1 MSQAPR
7 DGVGQFQG
15 ALDVTLDLPLAS
27 VGTRAMA
34 HLIDLA
40 VLFLIQVLVL
50 AAFTLS
56 LSSLSDAV
64 HDIAV
69 AAVVVAS
76 FLLFWGYFVACELL
90 MQGQTPGKRV
100 MGLRVVGRDGAAVDP
115 VASMIRNLLRYADFL
130 PGFYGVGVVAMLASA
145 RSQRVGDL
153 AAGTVVVREARG
165 GAAGRVRWPAALGAK
180 DVALLEAWVSR
191 APHLLPEKRAEMAE
205 GLLRWLQKDH
215 PALLEGAPTAG
226 PAQDTLDA
234 LVERWRETPG
244 E

>member
-40 VLFLIQVLVL
+40 VVFLIQILL
-50 AAFTLS
+50 AAAFTLAMPV
-56 LSSLSDAV
+56 LGDDV
-64 HDIAV
+64 RNIAI
-69 AAVVVAS
+69 AAVITLY
-76 FLLFWGYFVACELL
+76 FLIFWGFFVACELL
-90 MQGQTPGKRV
+90 MQGQSPGKRV
-100 MGLRVVGRDGAAVDP
+100 LGLRVVGRDGAAVDP

-153 AAGTVVVREARG
+153 AAGTVVVREERAPAG
-165 GAAGRVRWPAALGAK
+165 GRVRWPEVFGAK

-191 APHLLPEKRAEMAE
+191 APHLQPEKRASLAD
-205 GLLRWLQKDH
+205 GLVTWLKKDH
-215 PALLEGAPTAG
+215 PALLGDITQGDAEDA
-226 PAQDTLDA
+226 LDA
-234 LVERWRETPG
+234 LIERWRE
-244 E
+244 